1 MTQKLDRDCCH
12 SELTCQKNIRVL
24 LLTPGRTKKDTFT
37 ADFEGGIYDNDNAI
51 TATRDTAVA
60 CLISDTK
67 EAFGAGSK

>member
-1 MTQKLDRDCCH
+1 MPEK
-12 SELTCQKNIRVL
+12 IIWVL

-60 CLISDTK
+60 CMISDTK
-67 EAFGAGSK
+67 EAVSEGSK